1 MAKSKIV
8 GADGEPIE
16 LALLGEEIATGG
28 LTSVRQVWVD
38 SIARGLTPAR
48 LTSILERAARGD
60 ADDYLT
66 LAEEM
71 EERDPHYASVLGTRK
86 RAVSSLPITVEA
98 ASDSAEDQ
106 RNAEFVKEMTERP
119 EFVHTV
125 EDLLDGL
132 GKAYSVVEIVWN
144 RGSQWTPMT
153 FEHRDPR
160 WFRWDEET
168 GRELRLR
175 DAKNPVFGIP
185 LPAFK
190 FIVHKPRIK
199 TGLQVRSGLA
209 RLCAFSWICKAY
221 ALKDWLAF
229 AEVFGLPIRLGKY
242 GPGASRDDVNV
253 LKRAVAAIGSDA
265 AAVLPESMKIEFV
278 TGPQIGAGNDLF
290 RVLSDWLD
298 RQISK
303 AVLGQTSTSDAQS
316 AGLGSNQANVH
327 NDVRGDI
334 QAADARDLAATLN
347 RDLVRPAIDLNFGP
361 QKAYPRICF
370 HIAEPEDL
378 KGLADSLDKLVPLGL
393 EVEQSVIRDKFG
405 LPEPAKGA
413 KLLGVP
419 APPPPPV
426 PAPTRPLD
434 PNTPALNRRIALNAD
449 GSPVAAPVNDATAAQ
464 TERLAREADA
474 TLQGWLASVR
484 GLLDQVQ
491 SLEEFRDRLIELYP
505 QMPVGQFSELMGDA
519 LAAAELAG
527 RYDIL
532 DQAGL
537 VR

>member
-1 MAKSKIV
+1 MAKSKIL
-8 GADGEPIE
+8 GADGKPIE
-16 LALLGEEIATGG
+16 LALLDEEIATGG

-48 LTSILERAARGD
+48 LTSILERSARGD

-106 RNAEFVKEMTERP
+106 RNAEFIEEMKQRP
-119 EFVHTV
+119 EFPHLV

-132 GKAYSVVEIVWN
+132 GKGYSAVEIVWK
-144 RGSQWTPMT
+144 RGAQWIPEA

-160 WFRWDEET
+160 WFRFDEKT

-175 DAKNPVFGIP
+175 DAVDPVFGIP

-199 TGLQVRSGLA
+199 SGLQVRSGLA

-229 AEVFGLPIRLGKY
+229 AEVFGLPFRLGRY

-265 AAVLPESMKIEFV
+265 AAVLPESMKIEFI
-278 TGPQIGAGNDLF
+278 TGPQVGGGNDLF

-298 RQISK
+298 RQMSK

-334 QAADARDLAATLN
+334 QAADVRDLAATLN
-347 RDLVRPAIDLNFGP
+347 RDLVRAAIDLNFGP

-370 HIAEPEDL
+370 HVAEPEDL
-378 KGLADSLDKLVPLGL
+378 KGLADSLEKLVPLGL

-405 LPEPAKGA
+405 LPEPAAGA
-413 KLLGVP
+413 KLLGAPRPP
-419 APPPPPV
+419 APV
-426 PAPTRPLD
+426 PQKPLD
-434 PNTPALNRRIALNAD
+434 PNVPALNRRLALNAD
-449 GSPVAAPVNDATAAQ
+449 GSPVVAPVDDATAAQ
-464 TERLAREADA
+464 NERLAREADA

-484 GLLDQVQ
+484 TLLEQVQ

-505 QMPVGQFSELMGDA
+505 QMPVGQFSDLMGDA